1 MFAVGD
7 KVVYPMHGAA
17 QVVAIE
23 ERVYEEKPTKYLVLS
38 MLIGNMKVRIPLCN
52 LEKVG
57 LRAIIPKNKMKEIK
71 KVLETEVSNNFKSIT
86 WNRRFTIYIDKMK
99 SGDVLDLAEVISI
112 LERQDRQK
120 KLSTGERRLLGNARQ
135 ILASELM
142 IVKNSSIES
151 AEKWIDDALNI
162 A

>member
-1 MFAVGD
+1 
-7 KVVYPMHGAA
+7 MHGAA
-17 QVVAIE
+17 LVEAIE
-23 ERVYEEKPTKYLVLS
+23 ERVYEEKPTKYVVLS
-38 MLIGNMKVRIPLCN
+38 MFIGNMKVRIPLCN

-57 LRAIIPKNKMKEIK
+57 LRPIIPKRRMKDIQ
-71 KVLETEVSNNFKSIT
+71 KVLETEFVNNLRSIT

-112 LERQDRQK
+112 LTRQDRQK

-135 ILASELM
+135 ILASEIM
-142 IVKNSSIES
+142 IVKNSNIET
-151 AEKWIDDALNI
+151 AEKWIDNALNI